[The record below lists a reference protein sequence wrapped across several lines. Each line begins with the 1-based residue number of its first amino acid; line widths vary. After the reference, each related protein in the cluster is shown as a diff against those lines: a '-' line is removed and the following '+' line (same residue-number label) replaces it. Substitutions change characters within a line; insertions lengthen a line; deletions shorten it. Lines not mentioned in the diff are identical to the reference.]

1 MGEGRFNLRAMPQL
15 PPMSWAASIPSLYLA
30 LARIIRVFWVKYLP
44 WWLGL
49 RIGGHKVRNT
59 WVKGGF
65 PVTGELLPVH
75 PPVKPAQSCLPC
87 MPLAGRVKP
96 LEAIW
101 TGLKMKVNRTPDPP
115 QDMCNTSYRFSG
127 GKCPHQP
134 ADSWPSGDS
143 RGLREPCRTV
153 AF

>member
-1 MGEGRFNLRAMPQL
+1 MGHFNLWPIPQL
-15 PPMSWAASIPSLYLA
+15 PPMSWCTSPSLYLT
-30 LARIIRVFWVKYLP
+30 LARIIRVFWVKPLP

-49 RIGGHKVRNT
+49 RIGGHRVRNT

-65 PVTGELLPVH
+65 SVTGELLPVH

-96 LEAIW
+96 LEVSLM
-101 TGLKMKVNRTPDPP
+101 GLKMKVNRAPDPP
-115 QDMCNTSYRFSG
+115 RTPATLAYRFRRER
-127 GKCPHQP
+127 CPHQP
-134 ADSWPSGDS
+134 ANSWPSGDS
-143 RGLREPCRTV
+143 RGLREPCPTM